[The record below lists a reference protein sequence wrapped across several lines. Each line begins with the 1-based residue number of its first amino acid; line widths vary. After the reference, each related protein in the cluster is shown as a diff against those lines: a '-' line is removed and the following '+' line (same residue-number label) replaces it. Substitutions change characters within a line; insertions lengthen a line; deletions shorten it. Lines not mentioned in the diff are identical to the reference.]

1 MPITSSSNAQIVALK
16 KILSDKKYRTEYG
29 LYAVEGE
36 KLVREAVK
44 YGAAVEKVFI
54 KETLAEKFDFLDGLT
69 VEIVADRVFDAI
81 ADTVTTQ
88 GIIALVKISDQQP
101 SLTGN
106 ALILENLQDAGN
118 VGTLLRTA
126 LATDFRDVFLVNCVD
141 VYSPKVTRSA
151 AGATYRLNCVTAAS
165 TEEVFAELNGYSILS
180 ADMGGT
186 DVFAFQPSGKFA
198 VLVGNEGNGIS
209 DFARNNSTQI
219 IAIPMKNQLESLNA
233 AVSGSIIMYA
243 LTRN

>member
-1 MPITSSSNAQIVALK
+1 VALK
-16 KILSDKKYRTEYG
+16 KILSDKKYRVEYG

-36 KLVREAVK
+36 KLVREAITF
-44 YGAAVEKVFI
+44 GAAVEKVFV
-54 KETLAEKFDFLDGLT
+54 KETSQDKFDFLDGLT
-69 VEIVADRVFDAI
+69 TEIVAGNIFDAI

-88 GIIALVKISDQQP
+88 GIIALVKINDQQP
-101 SLTGN
+101 TLTGN

-126 LATDFRDVFLVNCVD
+126 LATDFRDVFLVNCAD

-151 AGATYRLNCVTAAS
+151 AGASYRLNCVTATS
-165 TEEVFAELNGYSILS
+165 TEEVFAELDGYTILS

-186 DVFAFQPSGKFA
+186 DVFKYQPSGKVA
-198 VLVGNEGNGIS
+198 VLIGNEGNGIS
-209 DFARNNSTQI
+209 HFARNNSTTI
-219 IAIPMKNQLESLNA
+219 VAIPMKNQLESLNA